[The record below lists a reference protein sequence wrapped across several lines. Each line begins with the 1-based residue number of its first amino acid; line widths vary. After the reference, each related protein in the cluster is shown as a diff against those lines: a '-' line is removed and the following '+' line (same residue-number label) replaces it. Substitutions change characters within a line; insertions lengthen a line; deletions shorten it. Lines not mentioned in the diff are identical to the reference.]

1 MCYRDRDPESQ
12 RVPLWQYLVAAVC
25 LILVAIA
32 FLSTLTQ
39 SCKGGEIMYEYPAEV
54 AGMSDEVFFD
64 WATRFNEQ
72 QVREIVRSS
81 EPKWLYSYGVRTRVT
96 RGVSDMQIVRERY
109 PRRYLNPDY
118 FPPSALT
125 VINPYCKPKR

>member
-1 MCYRDRDPESQ
+1 MCYRDPEPK
-12 RVPLWQYLVAAVC
+12 PLPSSAKFFLYVALG
-25 LILVAIA
+25 LIVFGVIA
-32 FLSTLTQ
+32 FTVNVA
-39 SCKGGEIMYEYPAEV
+39 KGGEIMYEYPAEV

-64 WATRFNEQ
+64 WATQFNEQ

-81 EPKWLYSYGVRTRVT
+81 EPKWLYSYGGRTRVT

>member
-1 MCYRDRDPESQ
+1 MKKQVRI
-12 RVPLWQYLVAAVC
+12 LIA
-25 LILVAIA
+25 LILAVAGLWVFA
-32 FLSTLTQ
+32 LRSE
-39 SCKGGEIMYEYPAEV
+39 GGEVTITEHAPFEYPAEV
-54 AGMSDEVFFD
+54 TGMTDANFFL

-72 QVREIVRSS
+72 RVREIIRSS
-81 EPKWLYSYGVRTRVT
+81 EPKWLYSYGIKTRVT
-96 RGVSDMQIVRERY
+96 HGVSPVRGVSDMQIVRERY

>member
-1 MCYRDRDPESQ
+1 MG
-12 RVPLWQYLVAAVC
+12 L
-25 LILVAIA
+25 LIALA
-32 FLSTLTQ
+32 FFSLK
-39 SCKGGEIMYEYPAEV
+39 SCEGAEITITKHAPFEYPAEV

-64 WATRFNEQ
+64 WATEYNEQ
-72 QVREIVRSS
+72 QVREIKRSS
-81 EPKWLYSYGVRTRVT
+81 EPKWLYSYGVQTRITHGVSPM

-118 FPPSALT
+118 FPPSALM